1 MSKCFEK
8 FLKFF
13 GEKKTVVEGI
23 ENVLTFTEAFSGKE
37 FENGAFKVF
46 KKEET
51 EKWNN
56 VVKEMFPDYSEQFLL
71 FGYDWLGR
79 FYATDEYENII
90 FVFDPSTNDI
100 MDLENEFAFF
110 INKTLLKNANDIL
123 ALKLYKKYLKKNSKP
138 LFSNCVG
145 YKVPLFLG
153 GEDSLENFEESDM
166 EVYWSISAQIIAQI
180 REKANGTVVDSFTI
194 NQLYLRVDVVIDPYD
209 V

>member
-23 ENVLTFTEAFSGKE
+23 ENVSTFTEAFSGKE

-56 VVKEMFPDYSEQFLL
+56 VVKEMFPNFSEQFLL

-79 FYATDEYENII
+79 FYATNEAENII

-100 MDLENEFAFF
+100 MDLENAFALF

-194 NQLYLRVDVVIDPYD
+194 N
-209 V
+209 

>member
-1 MSKCFEK
+1 MNKCFEK

-13 GEKKTVVEGI
+13 SEKKVATQGA

-37 FENGAFKVF
+37 FGNGLFKVF
-46 KKEET
+46 KKEEN
-51 EKWNN
+51 EKWNG
-56 VVKEMFPDYSEQFLL
+56 VVKEMFPEFQEKFLL

-79 FYATDEYENII
+79 FYATNEFENIV

-100 MDLENEFAFF
+100 MSLENEFAYFV
-110 INKTLLKNANDIL
+110 NKTLPKNANDIL
-123 ALKLYKKYLKKNSKP
+123 ALKLYNKWLKKNSKP

-153 GEDSLENFEESDM
+153 GEDTLNNYEESDL

-180 REKANGTVVDSFTI
+180 KDKLDGTDIDTFSI
-194 NQLYLRVDVVIDPYD
+194 N
-209 V
+209 

>member
-23 ENVLTFTEAFSGKE
+23 ENVSTFTEAFSGKE

-56 VVKEMFPDYSEQFLL
+56 VVKEMFPNFSEQFLL

-79 FYATDEYENII
+79 FYATNEAENII

-100 MDLENEFAFF
+100 MDLENAFALF

-138 LFSNCVG
+138 VFSNCVG

-194 NQLYLRVDVVIDPYD
+194 N
-209 V
+209 